1 MIKTS
6 LLAAAF
12 IATLVPESQARPR
25 SIWPFLGGV
34 AVGAAVANSY
44 SQPYCAE
51 PYYYAPPPVVYYRQP
66 SPVYYGRPAPY
77 YCEPRVTIVYDRW
90 GNRCVQ
96 PRRW

>member
-25 SIWPFLGGV
+25 PIWPFLGGV
-34 AVGAAVANSY
+34 AVGAALANNY
-44 SQPYCAE
+44 SQ
-51 PYYYAPPPVVYYRQP
+51 PYYYAPPPVVYYSHPQ
-66 SPVYYGRPAPY
+66 PVYYGRPAIPY
-77 YCEPRVTIVYDRW
+77 YCEPQVSIAYDRW
-90 GNRCVQ
+90 GNRYVQ